1 MEIIPEDDTDV
12 TNNDS
17 YNENTDIDTF
27 PKNIDLSDLMSC
39 LTLEDEPVKKNPVKK
54 NPVIESN
61 IFQKSWISTKVEC
74 CHFSYD
80 IIHNIQI

>member
-27 PKNIDLSDLMSC
+27 PNNIDLSDLMSC
-39 LTLEDEPVKKNPVKK
+39 LTLEDEPVKK

-74 CHFSYD
+74 YHFPYD